1 MERELKNEKEQRQ
14 LAEKNLIEA
23 IDRNQKYKKL
33 IQEITKINESIQAAV
48 DDGKNQV
55 IAHAQKIQH
64 LKKVMV

>member
-33 IQEITKINESIQAAV
+33 NQEITKINETI
-48 DDGKNQV
+48 
-55 IAHAQKIQH
+55 
-64 LKKVMV
+64 